1 MPDEVDDD
9 QAAALLLQG
18 LTAMALVRDCARIE
32 PGETIVV
39 EAAAGGTGSLSV
51 QLAKAAG
58 AKVIGLASSEEKRAL
73 VERLGADATV
83 DSRSEDLGAAIR
95 EANDGERVD
104 AVLHMSGGEA
114 FDAEL
119 GVLAPLGRMVVFG
132 IASREQRDVSTAAL
146 LRGSKAVIGFWL
158 VHLLA
163 RRELVAPMIG
173 ELLGAV
179 AAGELEVTVGERL
192 SALRGRAR
200 ARRPDRPPHHR
211 QAPLW
216 TRAES
221 EPRFKDLG
229 LAPEIQQA
237 IDELGFDEPTPIQE
251 QAIPEL
257 LGGHDVIGQAQ
268 TGTGKTAAFGLP
280 LLQYLDPDNDEV
292 QAVVLTP
299 TRELCIQVT
308 QALRAYAEHLDVEIV
323 AVFGGAPIKSQ
334 QAQLRAGAHVVVATV
349 GRMMDLMSRRSLV
362 LTAARYV
369 VLDEADEMLDLGF
382 IEDVEKILRMC
393 PSGRQTALFSATM
406 PPPVKRLAESYMY
419 DPTTISITPKT
430 LTVDAIAQAFVE
442 VPAKEKAARLVELLK
457 TEEPEQAII
466 FCRTKIGASKLEK
479 TLKDKGLDVKA
490 LHGDLSQGVRDGVMI
505 AFKDHRVRLLVATD
519 IAARGLDIEHV
530 THVINYDVPASS
542 EVYVHRIGRTGRVGR
557 TGRAITLV
565 TPAQRDE
572 IDRIERDVKTTIG
585 EWESPEERLEH
596 APRPRRRERRIPRSP
611 ARAEE
616 LRSLRRPR
624 GRGDDPRPER
634 GPRTRSRGD
643 RRCGSRQALR
653 QPRRAQR
660 HHGGGPALGAARGRR
675 PARGGDP
682 RRPRPAP
689 LLLRRGRP
697 RVKPSAAVEFLDGTK
712 LKGKEIRLEI
722 AKS

>member
-1 MPDEVDDD
+1 
-9 QAAALLLQG
+9 
-18 LTAMALVRDCARIE
+18 
-32 PGETIVV
+32 
-39 EAAAGGTGSLSV
+39 
-51 QLAKAAG
+51 
-58 AKVIGLASSEEKRAL
+58 VI
-73 VERLGADATV
+73 
-83 DSRSEDLGAAIR
+83 
-95 EANDGERVD
+95 
-104 AVLHMSGGEA
+104 
-114 FDAEL
+114 
-119 GVLAPLGRMVVFG
+119 P
-132 IASREQRDVSTAAL
+132 
-146 LRGSKAVIGFWL
+146 
-158 VHLLA
+158 
-163 RRELVAPMIG
+163 
-173 ELLGAV
+173 
-179 AAGELEVTVGERL
+179 
-192 SALRGRAR
+192 
-200 ARRPDRPPHHR
+200 
-211 QAPLW
+211 
-216 TRAES
+216 
-221 EPRFKDLG
+221 FKDLG

-237 IDELGFDEPTPIQE
+237 LDELGYTEPSPIQE

-257 LGGHDVIGQAQ
+257 LAGHDVIGQAQ

-280 LLQYLDPDNDEV
+280 LLQYIDPADNEV

-349 GRMMDLMSRRSLV
+349 GRMMDLMGRRSLV
-362 LTAARYV
+362 LTAARYI

-419 DPTTISITPKT
+419 DPKTIKITPKK

-442 VPAKEKAARLVELLK
+442 VEAKEKANRLVELLK
-457 TEEPEQAII
+457 VEEPEQAII

-490 LHGDLSQGVRDGVMI
+490 LHGDMSQGSRDGVMI

-557 TGRAITLV
+557 TGRAITFV

-572 IDRIERDVKTTIG
+572 IGRIERDVKTSIG
-585 EWESPEERLEH
+585 EWETPEERMEH
-596 APRPRRRERRIPRSP
+596 APRPRRRERAKALPVDAGKAEAAGVAAGEDAKPEVPVEEADNGKGVKLFVNRGERSGID
-611 ARAEE
+611 EE
-616 LRSLRRPR
+616 DLRW
-624 GRGDDPRPER
+624 
-634 GPRTRSRGD
+634 
-643 RRCGSRQALR
+643 ALR
-653 QPRRAQR
+653 E
-660 HHGGGPALGAARGRR
+660 GAVLPDEAIHDVRVLHRFSFVEV
-675 PARGGDP
+675 DP
-682 RRPRPAP
+682 DQADRT
-689 LLLRRGRP
+689 
-697 RVKPSAAVEFLDGTK
+697 VEFLDGTK

>member
-1 MPDEVDDD
+1 M
-9 QAAALLLQG
+9 
-18 LTAMALVRDCARIE
+18 
-32 PGETIVV
+32 
-39 EAAAGGTGSLSV
+39 
-51 QLAKAAG
+51 
-58 AKVIGLASSEEKRAL
+58 
-73 VERLGADATV
+73 
-83 DSRSEDLGAAIR
+83 
-95 EANDGERVD
+95 
-104 AVLHMSGGEA
+104 
-114 FDAEL
+114 
-119 GVLAPLGRMVVFG
+119 
-132 IASREQRDVSTAAL
+132 
-146 LRGSKAVIGFWL
+146 
-158 VHLLA
+158 
-163 RRELVAPMIG
+163 
-173 ELLGAV
+173 
-179 AAGELEVTVGERL
+179 
-192 SALRGRAR
+192 
-200 ARRPDRPPHHR
+200 
-211 QAPLW
+211 
-216 TRAES
+216 
-221 EPRFKDLG
+221 
-229 LAPEIQQA
+229 
-237 IDELGFDEPTPIQE
+237 
-251 QAIPEL
+251 
-257 LGGHDVIGQAQ
+257 IGQAQ

-280 LLQYLDPDNDEV
+280 LLQYLDPDNNEV

-349 GRMMDLMSRRSLV
+349 GRMMDLMSRHSLV

-406 PPPVKRLAESYMY
+406 PPPVKRLAEGYMY

-442 VPAKEKAARLVELLK
+442 VPAKDKANRLVELLK

-466 FCRTKIGASKLEK
+466 FCRTKIGASKLER

-557 TGRAITLV
+557 TGRAITFV

-572 IDRIERDVKTTIG
+572 IDRIERDVKTSIG

-596 APRPRRRERRIPRSP
+596 APRPRRRERKRERQSPDRAGRGEPRSGP
-611 ARAEE
+611 GGRARGAGRRGGAEPEEAAEAPEESGDAEE
-616 LRSLRRPR
+616 DDGEGRSTKLFVNRGERSGIEEEDLRWALREGAVLPEEAIHEVRVLHRFSFVEVAPDQAEQGGRVPRRHQAQGQGNPPGDRQELGVRAGSSGAGFRPSPAALAESSAKTSAAPGR
-624 GRGDDPRPER
+624 LPPLHSSRSESRDQRPKLRASAVDSSFNARSTLQQIGAVRIEWWGRGAPPRTLKAAEGRLVRGGLPRP
-634 GPRTRSRGD
+634 PPTLTRINSSISPKSR
-643 RRCGSRQALR
+643 S
-653 QPRRAQR
+653 
-660 HHGGGPALGAARGRR
+660 
-675 PARGGDP
+675 
-682 RRPRPAP
+682 
-689 LLLRRGRP
+689 
-697 RVKPSAAVEFLDGTK
+697 
-712 LKGKEIRLEI
+712 
-722 AKS
+722 KSIGLVT

>member
-1 MPDEVDDD
+1 
-9 QAAALLLQG
+9 
-18 LTAMALVRDCARIE
+18 
-32 PGETIVV
+32 
-39 EAAAGGTGSLSV
+39 
-51 QLAKAAG
+51 
-58 AKVIGLASSEEKRAL
+58 
-73 VERLGADATV
+73 
-83 DSRSEDLGAAIR
+83 
-95 EANDGERVD
+95 
-104 AVLHMSGGEA
+104 MSGGKA
-114 FDAEL
+114 FDEEL
-119 GVLAPLGRMVVFG
+119 GILAPLGRMVVFG

-146 LRGSKAVIGFWL
+146 LRGSKSVIGFWL

-163 RRELVAPMIG
+163 RQDLAVPMIG

-179 AAGELEVTVGERL
+179 AAGELEVTVGGVYPL
-192 SALRGRAR
+192 SEAAR
-200 ARRPDRPPHHR
+200 AHEDLIARRSSGKLLLDPSITAASDIHH
-211 QAPLW
+211 
-216 TRAES
+216 TRCGQVIS
-221 EPRFKDLG
+221 FKDLG
-229 LAPEIQQA
+229 LSPQVQQA
-237 IDELGFDEPTPIQE
+237 IDELGFEEPTPIQE

-257 LGGHDVIGQAQ
+257 LDGHDVIGQAQ

-280 LLQYLDPDNDEV
+280 LLQYLDPGNDEV

-308 QALRAYAEHLDVEIV
+308 QALRAYAEHLEVEIV

-334 QAQLRAGAHVVVATV
+334 QAQLRAGAQVVVATV

-406 PPPVKRLAESYMY
+406 PPPVQRLAEGHMY
-419 DPTTISITPKT
+419 DPTTIRITPKK

-442 VPAKEKAARLVELLK
+442 VPAKEKAARLIELLR

-466 FCRTKIGASKLEK
+466 FCRTKIGASRLEK
-479 TLKDKGLDVKA
+479 TLRDKGLDVKA
-490 LHGDLSQGVRDGVMI
+490 LHGDMSQGSRDGVMI

-557 TGRAITLV
+557 TGRAITFV

-572 IDRIERDVKTTIG
+572 IGRIERDVKTTIG
-585 EWESPEERLEH
+585 EWETPEERLEH
-596 APRPRRRERRIPRSP
+596 APRPRRRERPKARPSRS
-611 ARAEE
+611 AEPE
-616 LRSLRRPR
+616 Q
-624 GRGDDPRPER
+624 GRGER
-634 GPRTRSRGD
+634 EPSREPKAGE
-643 RRCGSRQALR
+643 RRAGQALR
-653 QPRRAQR
+653 QSRRAQR
-660 HHGGGPALGAARGRR
+660 HHRGGPALGPARGRR

-682 RRPRPAP
+682 RGQRPAP
-689 LLLRRGRP
+689 LLLRPGRL
-697 RVKPSAAVEFLDGTK
+697 RQGRATVEYLDGTK
-712 LKGKEIRLEI
+712 VKGKEIRLEI